1 MAFNSLME
9 AVHLCRIEIFVNR
22 SGFKSRHYKILTV
35 KPWGSYSRKI
45 HGYVKIHLAYTL
57 GFLEKRKHGQ
67 LRKEEPF
74 LGVTDS
80 QGVPECHWLLCL
92 QVMLSE
98 CFKSREETL
107 SGLRMTFFSSVLGP
121 KTCGSWWLF
130 RYLQIP
136 ASNFCFSFTE
146 ININL
151 RGQTWFL
158 KNKSKSEE
166 LSRWSYWIRIFGKK
180 YDYTCKIDH
189 LLHSLSTSES
199 NFLDLSKENFKML
212 KTIELTFVS
221 KPGTWL

>member
-1 MAFNSLME
+1 MVFNSLME
-9 AVHLCRIEIFVNR
+9 AVHLCRIGIFVNR

-45 HGYVKIHLAYTL
+45 HGYVKIYHAYIL
-57 GFLEKRKHGQ
+57 SFLEKRNHGQ
-67 LRKEEPF
+67 LRKGEPF
-74 LGVTDS
+74 LGITDS
-80 QGVPECHWLLCL
+80 QGVLSLAFVFTSDAVWAFQVQGRDLVRTKDDFFLFYSGTKDLWLVVAL
-92 QVMLSE
+92 
-98 CFKSREETL
+98 
-107 SGLRMTFFSSVLGP
+107 
-121 KTCGSWWLF
+121 
-130 RYLQIP
+130 RYLQLP
-136 ASNFCFSFTE
+136 ASNFFFCPFRE

-180 YDYTCKIDH
+180 YDYTRKIDH

-199 NFLDLSKENFKML
+199 NLWDLSEENFKML

>member
-1 MAFNSLME
+1 MGNWERESHSWALQTAKVF
-9 AVHLCRIEIFVNR
+9 CR
-22 SGFKSRHYKILTV
+22 
-35 KPWGSYSRKI
+35 
-45 HGYVKIHLAYTL
+45 
-57 GFLEKRKHGQ
+57 
-67 LRKEEPF
+67 
-74 LGVTDS
+74 
-80 QGVPECHWLLCL
+80 WLLCL

-98 CFKSREETL
+98 RFKSREETL
-107 SGLRMTFFSSVLGP
+107 SGLRMTFFSSILGP
-121 KTCGSWWLF
+121 KTCGLWWLLGTFSYLPPIFFFCPF
-130 RYLQIP
+130 R
-136 ASNFCFSFTE
+136 E

-180 YDYTCKIDH
+180 YDYTRKIDH

-199 NFLDLSKENFKML
+199 NLWDLSEENFKML